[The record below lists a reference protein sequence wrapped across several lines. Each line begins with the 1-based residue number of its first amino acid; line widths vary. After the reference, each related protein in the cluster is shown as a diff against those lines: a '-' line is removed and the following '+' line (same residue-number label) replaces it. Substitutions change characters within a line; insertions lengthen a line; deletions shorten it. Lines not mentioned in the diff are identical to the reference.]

1 MSDHNDPDSTAP
13 VADVAPTETPAQRAL
28 RLKQAAQKSRAG
40 PPQKGGLKRDQ
51 SITVKSGSNKPWMT
65 R

>member
-1 MSDHNDPDSTAP
+1 MSDHNDDIPA
-13 VADVAPTETPAQRAL
+13 AETPAQKAL
-28 RLKQAAQKSRAG
+28 RLKQAALKARSG

>member
-1 MSDHNDPDSTAP
+1 MSDQNDDTPA
-13 VADVAPTETPAQRAL
+13 AETPAQKAL
-28 RLKQAAQKSRAG
+28 RLKQAALKARSG
-40 PPQKGGLKRDQ
+40 PPQKGGLQRDK

>member
-1 MSDHNDPDSTAP
+1 MSDHDDAP
-13 VADVAPTETPAQRAL
+13 SAETPVQRAL
-28 RLKQAAQKSRAG
+28 RLKQAALKARSG

-51 SITVKSGSNKPWMT
+51 SVTVKSGSNKPWMT